1 MSYYHKCVDHLN
13 KGQFSETE
21 LLARKWTEA
30 CPEALDPYT
39 LLVFVHQAQ
48 MKWDE
53 LIEAGERYLKLWCEH
68 QKTEYEVS
76 PTWGDRWKVLLF
88 MGQAHLFLNNES
100 EAESLFEQSLS
111 DAEDRV
117 SCLTAIARIYKS
129 RKKYR
134 QALVYFKKAI
144 DNNPED
150 KDILRNIAQ
159 LYDRIGDRGAG
170 IDILKRL
177 MWIGSLDVL
186 DSIEIL
192 DHEIE
197 RENWKEAEKV
207 LMKIIADYP
216 PNIEIFIR
224 AGIIFRKLGAA
235 SRSMTFLEK
244 AANISP
250 RDPRISGFLAFL
262 FAELGR
268 NEEALNLINDFSEDR
283 VNFISVHL
291 AAAWTFWLHGREE
304 DTICALDRVYKLLNI
319 NYPETVSSFE
329 DLIRALMKLGFELKQ
344 RMGLLEEHLALEI
357 AKRIGNDSGVSVGD
371 IEMKK
376 VSTEGFQGVHQKNDP
391 TVALCMIVKDEE
403 EFLDKCLK
411 GVTPLVDE
419 MVIVDTGS
427 TDRTIEIAGDF
438 GAKIYNFKW
447 CDDYSK
453 ARNFSL
459 KQARCD
465 WILVMDADELISE
478 RDLPKIREL
487 LLDEHVDGYRFI
499 LRNYENDRTL
509 ANIVLNPHDYE
520 EGSGCFGFIPSS
532 LIRLFRRDGAVFFSG
547 AVHETLDYS
556 FKRLGLTAKSTDI
569 PIHHYG
575 KLLAPLHIKSK
586 RELYRKLGEKR
597 VKENPDDVDAVK
609 GLSDQYLEMGLHQ
622 EALELLE
629 SGIRFAANNTELH
642 FNSGRACEAL
652 NMAGRA
658 IQEYIVTLKLNP
670 EHIGAYN
677 NLALIYLQEGN
688 NEEAV
693 RILNEGIEKG
703 RLHPVFYHNLGNAY
717 LTLGDDD
724 RALQAYN
731 KAIEIDP
738 SFPGTNDRIQEILNK
753 RALTKTH
760 ESEKRR

>member
-1 MSYYHKCVDHLN
+1 M
-13 KGQFSETE
+13 
-21 LLARKWTEA
+21 
-30 CPEALDPYT
+30 
-39 LLVFVHQAQ
+39 
-48 MKWDE
+48 
-53 LIEAGERYLKLWCEH
+53 
-68 QKTEYEVS
+68 
-76 PTWGDRWKVLLF
+76 
-88 MGQAHLFLNNES
+88 
-100 EAESLFEQSLS
+100 
-111 DAEDRV
+111 
-117 SCLTAIARIYKS
+117 
-129 RKKYR
+129 
-134 QALVYFKKAI
+134 
-144 DNNPED
+144 
-150 KDILRNIAQ
+150 
-159 LYDRIGDRGAG
+159 
-170 IDILKRL
+170 
-177 MWIGSLDVL
+177 
-186 DSIEIL
+186 
-192 DHEIE
+192 
-197 RENWKEAEKV
+197 
-207 LMKIIADYP
+207 
-216 PNIEIFIR
+216 
-224 AGIIFRKLGAA
+224 
-235 SRSMTFLEK
+235 
-244 AANISP
+244 
-250 RDPRISGFLAFL
+250 
-262 FAELGR
+262 
-268 NEEALNLINDFSEDR
+268 
-283 VNFISVHL
+283 
-291 AAAWTFWLHGREE
+291 
-304 DTICALDRVYKLLNI
+304 
-319 NYPETVSSFE
+319 
-329 DLIRALMKLGFELKQ
+329 
-344 RMGLLEEHLALEI
+344 
-357 AKRIGNDSGVSVGD
+357 
-371 IEMKK
+371 
-376 VSTEGFQGVHQKNDP
+376 
-391 TVALCMIVKDEE
+391 
-403 EFLDKCLK
+403 
-411 GVTPLVDE
+411 VDE

-487 LLDEHVDGYRFI
+487 LMGGHVDGYRFI

-509 ANIVLNPHDYE
+509 ANIVLNPHNYE
-520 EGSGCFGFIPSS
+520 EGSGYFGFIPSS

-547 AVHETLDYS
+547 VVHETLDYS

-575 KLLAPLHIKSK
+575 KLLPPLHIKSK

-629 SGIRFAANNTELH
+629 SGIRFATNNPELH

-693 RILNEGIEKG
+693 RILNEGIDKG